1 MTRSV
6 TESLHFDPLFDP
18 YMRGEIRCEL
28 LGSFI
33 KKWEKVHGK
42 RQR

>member
-1 MTRSV
+1 MTRSI

-18 YMRGEIRCEL
+18 QMRGE
-28 LGSFI
+28 I